1 MNLQKTVASVG
12 RFLSKNSPTILSALG
27 VGGVGLTVYFSGK
40 AALKTRA
47 ICEEYVK
54 ESITAD
60 GSMKITTVDELDKAG
75 YLRIAKAYIPVAASA
90 AATIFCIVG
99 SNTINTRRIKALGGA
114 YAVLDA
120 NFRDYKAAAVAA
132 LGTDA
137 ANKIQE
143 AADKAVCMKEAPERD
158 TIPGGHFIF
167 YDRYSRRDFVSTP
180 EDVIAA
186 EYHLNRNFALRGY
199 ATLNEFYS
207 FLGLPEWETG
217 NLLGWTLDEGT
228 NYGYAWVDFIN
239 ARHDDPDGT
248 VWYSI
253 EMIFEPTIDE
263 YYFGDD
269 ARNVEVEFNDIHG
282 A

>member
-1 MNLQKTVASVG
+1 MNLQKTAASVG
-12 RFLSKNSPTILSALG
+12 RFLSKNGPTILSMLG
-27 VGGVGLTVYFSGK
+27 VGGVGLTAYLSGK
-40 AALKTRA
+40 AALKARE
-47 ICEEYVK
+47 ICEEY
-54 ESITAD
+54 ITEKYTEG
-60 GSMKITTVDELDKAG
+60 GSATITTFEMDKAG
-75 YLRIAKAYIPVAASA
+75 YLRIAKAYIPPVASA

-99 SNTINTRRIKALGGA
+99 SNSINVRRIKALGGA

-132 LGTDA
+132 LGTDTV
-137 ANKIQE
+137 NKIQE
-143 AADKAVCMKEAPERD
+143 AADKAECEKQTPERD
-158 TIPGGHFIF
+158 TIPDGHFIF

-199 ATLNEFYS
+199 ASLNEFYS

-217 NLLGWTLDEGT
+217 NVLGWTFDEGA
-228 NYGYAWVDFIN
+228 NYGYSWVDFIN
-239 ARHDDPDGT
+239 ARHDEPDGT
-248 VWYSI
+248 TWYSI

-269 ARNVEVEFNDIHG
+269 AREVEVEFNDIHG